1 MSVRSCS
8 IYFIRKGDEVKEII
22 VGVMMGIDVLAIYV
36 LLPFVKRKLL
46 LSIWTAV
53 LHMLF
58 PLLGYMVGDMLY
70 NLLEQAASVLSI
82 ILLFCI
88 GLQFLL
94 TDDDN
99 DVQINPL
106 ILAISVSLDTFSV
119 SVSFGMLNLQ
129 KQLFILS
136 AGISAFV
143 CSYSALTFLRKMI
156 KLNRKYLNR
165 IVGILL
171 VGLSIWSYL
180 NLN

>member
-1 MSVRSCS
+1 MSVPLAS
-8 IYFIRKGDEVKEII
+8 IYFIRKEDEVGEII
-22 VGVMMGIDVLAIYV
+22 IGLLMGIDVLAIYV

-46 LSIWTAV
+46 LSVWTAV
-53 LHMLF
+53 LHMFF
-58 PLLGYMVGDMLY
+58 PLFGYVIGDMLY
-70 NLLEQAASVLSI
+70 NLFQHAASILSI

-88 GLQFLL
+88 GLQFLM
-94 TDDDN
+94 TEDDN
-99 DVQINPL
+99 NFHINPL
-106 ILAISVSLDTFSV
+106 LLAISVSLDTFSV

-143 CSYSALTFLRKMI
+143 CSYSALYFSKKMI
-156 KLNRKYLNR
+156 KLNRKHLNR
-165 IVGILL
+165 IVGVIL

>member
-1 MSVRSCS
+1 MSVLLGS
-8 IYFIRKGDEVKEII
+8 IYFIRKGDEVEEII
-22 VGVMMGIDVLAIYV
+22 VGLLMGVDVLAIYV

-58 PLLGYMVGDMLY
+58 PLLGYVIGDMLY
-70 NLLEQAASVLSI
+70 ILFEQAASILSI

-88 GLQFLL
+88 GLQFLMAE
-94 TDDDN
+94 DDN
-99 DVQINPL
+99 NVHINPL

-136 AGISAFV
+136 AGISAFI
-143 CSYSALTFLRKMI
+143 CSYSALYFSKKMI
-156 KLNRKYLNR
+156 KLNRKLLNR

>member
-1 MSVRSCS
+1 MSVLLIS
-8 IYFIRKGDEVKEII
+8 IYFIRKGDEVGEII
-22 VGVMMGIDVLAIYV
+22 VGLLMGVDVLAIYV

-46 LSIWTAV
+46 LSIWTAI

-58 PLLGYMVGDMLY
+58 PLLGYVIGDMLY
-70 NLLEQAASVLSI
+70 TLFEQAASILSI

-94 TDDDN
+94 TEEDTDFH
-99 DVQINPL
+99 INPI
-106 ILAISVSLDTFSV
+106 ILAVSVSLDTFSV

-143 CSYSALTFLRKMI
+143 CSYSALYFSKKMI
-156 KLNRKYLNR
+156 KLNRKHLNR
-165 IVGILL
+165 LVGVLL
-171 VGLSIWSYL
+171 VGLSIWSYF

>member
-1 MSVRSCS
+1 MSVHSVS

-22 VGVMMGIDVLAIYV
+22 VGLMMGIDVLAIYV

-46 LSIWTAV
+46 LSFWTAV
-53 LHMLF
+53 LHIIF
-58 PLLGYMVGDMLY
+58 PLLGFVIGDILY
-70 NLLEQAASVLSI
+70 NLLEQVAAILSI

-94 TDDDN
+94 TEDEN
-99 DVQINPL
+99 DVDINPL
-106 ILAISVSLDTFSV
+106 ILAFSVSLDTFSV

-129 KQLFILS
+129 KQLFVLS
-136 AGISAFV
+136 SGISAFI
-143 CSYSALTFLRKMI
+143 CSYSALTFSKKMI

-171 VGLSIWSYL
+171 VTLSIWSYL

>member
-1 MSVRSCS
+1 M
-8 IYFIRKGDEVKEII
+8 GEII
-22 VGVMMGIDVLAIYV
+22 VGLLMGVDVLAIYV

-46 LSIWTAV
+46 LSIWTAL

-58 PLLGYMVGDMLY
+58 PLLGYVIGGMLY
-70 NLLEQAASVLSI
+70 SVFEQAASILSI

-94 TDDDN
+94 TEDDSDFH
-99 DVQINPL
+99 INPL

-136 AGISAFV
+136 AGMSAFV
-143 CSYSALTFLRKMI
+143 CSYSALTFLRRMI
-156 KLNRKYLNR
+156 KINRKYLNR
-165 IVGILL
+165 LVGTLL

>member
-1 MSVRSCS
+1 M
-8 IYFIRKGDEVKEII
+8 GEII
-22 VGVMMGIDVLAIYV
+22 VGLLMGVDVLAIYV

-46 LSIWTAV
+46 LSIWTAL

-58 PLLGYMVGDMLY
+58 PLLGYVIGGMLY
-70 NLLEQAASVLSI
+70 SVFEQAASILSI

-94 TDDDN
+94 TEDDSDFH
-99 DVQINPL
+99 INPL

-143 CSYSALTFLRKMI
+143 CSYSALTFLRRMI
-156 KLNRKYLNR
+156 KINRKYLNR
-165 IVGILL
+165 LVGTLL

>member
-1 MSVRSCS
+1 M
-8 IYFIRKGDEVKEII
+8 KEIV
-22 VGVMMGIDVLAIYV
+22 VGLLMGIDVLAIYV

-46 LSIWTAV
+46 LSLWTAV
-53 LHMLF
+53 LHIIF
-58 PLLGYMVGDMLY
+58 PLIGYVIGDLLY
-70 NLLEQAASVLSI
+70 SVLEQGASILSI

-94 TDDDN
+94 TDGDD
-99 DVQINPL
+99 DFHINPL

-129 KQLFILS
+129 MHLFLLS
-136 AGISAFV
+136 SGISAFI
-143 CSYSALTFLRKMI
+143 CSYSALYFSKKMI

-165 IVGILL
+165 LVGFLL
-171 VGLSIWSYL
+171 IGLSIWSYL

>member
-1 MSVRSCS
+1 MYALSSS
-8 IYFIRKGDEVKEII
+8 IYFIRKGDEVGEII
-22 VGVMMGIDVLAIYV
+22 VGLLMGVDVLAIYV

-58 PLLGYMVGDMLY
+58 PLLGYFIGDMLY
-70 NLLEQAASVLSI
+70 SLFEQAASILSI

-88 GLQFLL
+88 GLQFLMSEE
-94 TDDDN
+94 DN
-99 DVQINPL
+99 DFHINPL

-143 CSYSALTFLRKMI
+143 CSYGALYFSKKMI
-156 KLNRKYLNR
+156 KLNRKHLNR
-165 IVGILL
+165 LVGILL